1 VRGLAEDVDA
11 GRAFRCGGAGF
22 DAFVAGDAGRIGAGF
37 VVAAD
42 FTGAA
47 FTGADFTGADFAAG
61 FVSGLRA
68 AGAATRADFA
78 GVFFVTAL
86 FLTTGRFVVFF
97 AAAFGLFLAAAF
109 FAGAFFAAVLFAPRL
124 AAVERTD
131 VLPAVRRADFL
142 PVFLPVLGLISV
154 PSSADRFASAQCRR
168 TCQLISKTKLYM
180 S

>member
-1 VRGLAEDVDA
+1 M
-11 GRAFRCGGAGF
+11 
-22 DAFVAGDAGRIGAGF
+22 
-37 VVAAD
+37 
-42 FTGAA
+42 
-47 FTGADFTGADFAAG
+47 GADFAAA

-78 GVFFVTAL
+78 VVFFVTAL
-86 FLTTGRFVVFF
+86 VLATGRFVLFF
-97 AAAFGLFLAAAF
+97 AAGAFGLFLAAAF
-109 FAGAFFAAVLFAPRL
+109 FAGAFFAAVFFAPRL